1 MTSILIEST
10 NSTIEPPHMR
20 INSRFKNLKKE
31 QEIIFSY
38 DCQVIIEDS

>member
-20 INSRFKNLKKE
+20 INSRLKNLKKG
-31 QEIIFSY
+31 QEIIFSSS
-38 DCQVIIEDS
+38 EKGLSGEL